1 MCKWGRKE
9 KMFVEGRD
17 WDWINSYPTTI
28 SGYSQRLSPCRSYQE
43 IRECL
48 AMDQIPFFF
57 SFFFFF
63 FLSLKPAS
71 RQSITICRRYT
82 NRTIRNICRLKILMK
97 TCWYYYLKHQICIM
111 KRTYTP
117 SRVCYVLRMFVRA
130 QIVSLNFAAGFDRL
144 FKPPE
149 SERLIVNSW
158 QRETDRD
165 WYICLTANP
174 PNTRVKFS
182 CFEVSSKM
190 KMSER
195 LRLNFERKVKIYI
208 RKRISLLLF
217 FPIFFFHF
225 RAYLRMIVKMISR
238 FEEKKLLV

>member
-1 MCKWGRKE
+1 MGKKRKNVCE
-9 KMFVEGRD
+9 REGLGLNQQLSH
-17 WDWINSYPTTI
+17 NSI
-28 SGYSQRLSPCRSYQE
+28 WFKSKIVSQCRSYQE

-57 SFFFFF
+57 S
-63 FLSLKPAS
+63 LSLKPAS

-97 TCWYYYLKHQICIM
+97 TCWYYYLQHQICIM

-117 SRVCYVLRMFVRA
+117 SKVCYVLRMFVRA

-165 WYICLTANP
+165 WCKCLTANP

-195 LRLNFERKVKIYI
+195 LRLNFERKVKNIY
-208 RKRISLLLF
+208 S
-217 FPIFFFHF
+217 
-225 RAYLRMIVKMISR
+225 
-238 FEEKKLLV
+238 

>member
-1 MCKWGRKE
+1 MSLLPR
-9 KMFVEGRD
+9 
-17 WDWINSYPTTI
+17 NSRV
-28 SGYSQRLSPCRSYQE
+28 SGHGPN
-43 IRECL
+43 
-48 AMDQIPFFF
+48 
-57 SFFFFF
+57 SFFFFS
-63 FLSLKPAS
+63 LSLKPAS

-97 TCWYYYLKHQICIM
+97 TCWYYYLQHQICIM

-149 SERLIVNSW
+149 SERLIENSW

-165 WYICLTANP
+165 WWICLTANP

-195 LRLNFERKVKIYI
+195 LRLNFERKVKNIY
-208 RKRISLLLF
+208 S
-217 FPIFFFHF
+217 
-225 RAYLRMIVKMISR
+225 
-238 FEEKKLLV
+238 

>member
-1 MCKWGRKE
+1 MCTWKRQIDDKAMCKWGRKE

-17 WDWINSYPTTI
+17 WDWINSYPTTV
-28 SGYSQRLSPCRSYQE
+28 SGFSQRLSQCRSYQE

-57 SFFFFF
+57 S
-63 FLSLKPAS
+63 LSLKPAS

-97 TCWYYYLKHQICIM
+97 TCWYYYLQHQICIM

-117 SRVCYVLRMFVRA
+117 SKVWYVLRMFVRA

-165 WYICLTANP
+165 WWICLTANP

-195 LRLNFERKVKIYI
+195 LRLNFERKVKNIY
-208 RKRISLLLF
+208 S
-217 FPIFFFHF
+217 
-225 RAYLRMIVKMISR
+225 
-238 FEEKKLLV
+238 